1 MEYNEIINEYK
12 SFSTEEKRKLLSD
25 EVAELV
31 LIIKKL
37 KEDTNLSDEDPNND
51 ILKKLYSSDSSED
64 EYLVGMYENILKL
77 KEDLGGYLTLVVENI
92 YE

>member
-37 KEDTNLSDEDPNND
+37 KVDTNLSDEDPNND

>member
-64 EYLVGMYENILKL
+64 EYLVVMYENILKL
-77 KEDLGGYLTLVVENI
+77 KEALGGYLTLVVENI